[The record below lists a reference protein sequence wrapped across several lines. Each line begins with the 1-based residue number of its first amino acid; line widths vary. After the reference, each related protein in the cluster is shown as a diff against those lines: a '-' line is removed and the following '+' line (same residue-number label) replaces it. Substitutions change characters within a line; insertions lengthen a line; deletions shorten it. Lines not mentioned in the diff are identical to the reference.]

1 MIRSQ
6 RKGFTLVELLV
17 VIAII
22 GILIALLLP
31 AVQVVREAARR
42 TDCKN
47 RMRQIAIA
55 AHDYHDAT
63 MRLPPGTLNLAVIP
77 NGFPDAALELDV
89 STVYTRNTC
98 QNLSSLFLI
107 MPFIELQN
115 QYDSVDA
122 RLVNLQKDLRG
133 IVDSTPITPLRV
145 FSTQFRYD
153 VGAGTNYPAG
163 TQIQNL
169 IDTVTIPNRGVS
181 HDIIPD
187 YTCPSDNINTGSG
200 VLSTAISAPFYNSTS
215 LYGTP
220 LDDVLHVIFGGSFQW
235 RKTNYRA
242 VIGTT
247 SSLNVPSAL
256 TKWAGCMSSRQA
268 VSLEQVSNLDG
279 TSKTFM
285 YGENLGDVGNI
296 WGFISGGIQ
305 PGVRPVAHSWCW
317 GGVNILASYN
327 FPWGTMQHPDFK
339 DPDPDRPGR
348 YLKLLGDG
356 RLSDA
361 EGFGAAHPAGV
372 NFAMADASVH
382 TVPRGITWQLYYGNG
397 GLRDGATERGF

>member
-55 AHDYHDAT
+55 AHDFHDAT
-63 MRLPPGTLNLAVIP
+63 MRLPPGTLNLAIIP
-77 NGFPDAALELDV
+77 NGYPNPELDAAN
-89 STVYTRNTC
+89 VYTRNTC

-115 QYDSVDA
+115 QYDSVDG

-133 IVDSTPITPLRV
+133 IVDTTTPTPLRV
-145 FSTQFRYD
+145 FLTQFRYD
-153 VGAGTNYPAG
+153 AGAGTNYPAG

-169 IDTVTIPNRGVS
+169 IDTITVPPRGVAYNV
-181 HDIIPD
+181 IPD
-187 YTCPSDNINTGSG
+187 YSCPSDNINTGG
-200 VLSTAISAPFYNSTS
+200 GTLYTTAISAPFYNSTS

-220 LDDVLHVIFGGSFQW
+220 LDDVLHVNFSGASTW
-235 RKTNYRA
+235 AKTNYTA
-242 VIGTT
+242 VAGTT
-247 SSLNVPSAL
+247 SSINVPSPL
-256 TKWAGCMSSRQA
+256 TKWAGCMTGRQP

-285 YGENLGDVGNI
+285 YGENMGDLGNI
-296 WGFISGGIQ
+296 WGYMTGGIQ
-305 PGVRPVAHSWCW
+305 PGVRVTARSWCW
-317 GGVNILASYN
+317 HGLAILASYN

-339 DPDPDRPGR
+339 DPDPDHPGS
-348 YLKLLGDG
+348 YLKLLGNG
-356 RLSDA
+356 RMSDP